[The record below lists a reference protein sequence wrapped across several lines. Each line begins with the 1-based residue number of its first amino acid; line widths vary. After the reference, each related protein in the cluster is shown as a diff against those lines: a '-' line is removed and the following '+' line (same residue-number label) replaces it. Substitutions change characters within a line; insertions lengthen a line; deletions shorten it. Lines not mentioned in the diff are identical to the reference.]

1 MGLFSIFIEIN
12 NYLNEPKIV
21 DNLINCIG
29 KQIMPDFIKI
39 KNLDLFDYKW
49 HKEDLPA
56 EDSIVIGRVQSI
68 DQNGVFFQIL
78 DYQSQNALMPLNQ
91 VSSKRIRTVKSVFK
105 EGDVKPVLVTKV
117 DDKNGFIDISN
128 KYVNMAVEDIDRL
141 DKYIQLIRIWKSWIL
156 YLVNKNNSSNNYI
169 LTIDHEYWNLI
180 LNQSLWNYTMGD
192 AYENIVD
199 IRTSKKTVQN
209 VFPGL
214 LTLSNII
221 EQDLEKLVELVEK
234 NINYE
239 MVITIQLTLR
249 SFATN
254 GLATLQKILDEL
266 QNKYE
271 NCKLF
276 INSPHYTFVIKSH
289 KKEIM
294 ETIYERIEDNFVAI
308 LENEKDVDYQL
319 EKSIKN

>member
-1 MGLFSIFIEIN
+1 
-12 NYLNEPKIV
+12 
-21 DNLINCIG
+21 
-29 KQIMPDFIKI
+29 MPDFIKI

-49 HKEDLPA
+49 HKEALPA
-56 EDSIVIGRVQSI
+56 EDSIVIGRVKSI

-105 EGDVKPVLVTKV
+105 EGDIKPVLVTKV

-156 YLVNKNNSSNNYI
+156 YLVNKNNSSDDYI
-169 LTIDHEYWNLI
+169 LTINHEYWNLI
-180 LNQSLWNYTMGD
+180 MNQTLWNYTIGD
-192 AYENIVD
+192 AYENVVD
-199 IRTSKKTVQN
+199 IRTSKKRVQS

-214 LTLSNII
+214 LTLPNII
-221 EQDLEKLVELVEK
+221 EQDLDKLVELVEK
-234 NINYE
+234 NISYE
-239 MVITIQLTLR
+239 MVITIQLSLR
-249 SFATN
+249 SYATN
-254 GLATLQKILDEL
+254 GLATLQKILDDL

-276 INSPHYTFVIKSH
+276 INSPQYTFVIKSH

-294 ETIYERIEDNFVAI
+294 EKLYQCIEDDFVSV
-308 LENEKDVDYQL
+308 LKNEKDVDYQL

>member
-1 MGLFSIFIEIN
+1 
-12 NYLNEPKIV
+12 
-21 DNLINCIG
+21 
-29 KQIMPDFIKI
+29 MPDFIKI

-49 HKEDLPA
+49 HKQSLPA
-56 EDSIVIGRVQSI
+56 EDSIVIGRVKSI

-105 EGDVKPVLVTKV
+105 EGDIKPVLVTKV

-128 KYVNMAVEDIDRL
+128 KYVNMATEDIDRL

-156 YLVNKNNSSNNYI
+156 YLINKNNTKDDYI
-169 LTIDHEYWNLI
+169 LTINHEYWNLI
-180 LNQSLWNYTMGD
+180 MDQTLWNYTMGD
-192 AYENIVD
+192 AYENVVD
-199 IRTSKKTVQN
+199 IRTSKKSVQK

-214 LTLSNII
+214 LTLPDMC
-221 EQDLEKLVELVEK
+221 EKDLEKLVELVEK
-234 NINYE
+234 NISYE
-239 MVITIQLTLR
+239 VVITIQLTLR

-254 GLATLQKILDEL
+254 GLSNLQKILVDL
-266 QNKYE
+266 QKKYE
-271 NCKLF
+271 DCKLF
-276 INSPHYTFVIKSH
+276 INSPQYTFVMKSH

-294 ETIYERIEDNFVAI
+294 EQLYECIENDFSIV